1 VCFATLLL
9 ESTMILFIL
18 AIIVGFALLIW
29 SADRFVDGAAV
40 SAKYAGMPSLLIGM
54 IVVGFGTSAPEMLVS
69 AMAAA
74 DGSPE
79 LALGNAVGSNIVNI
93 GLILGITA
101 LIAPITVHSLIV
113 KKELP
118 LLLAVS
124 ALFALLIVD
133 GDLSRFDAGILLF
146 GFCSFIGWSIY
157 SGLKSKN
164 DSLEKDV
171 EHELNVQTMS
181 LKAAIT
187 WLIVGLVVLIA
198 SSRLLV
204 WGAVNIAELMGISD
218 LIIGLTIVALGTS
231 LPELAASIAAAR
243 KGEHDIAIGNVI
255 GSNMF
260 NILAVTGIA
269 GMIAPAVNLSP
280 DLLSRD
286 WLAMISLSIFLLI
299 FAYGHR
305 GVGRVNRAE
314 GVGLLLIFI
323 AYNAWLFLSI
333 YK

>member
-1 VCFATLLL
+1 MAYRWACSPHCKFKV
-9 ESTMILFIL
+9 
-18 AIIVGFALLIW
+18 
-29 SADRFVDGAAV
+29 
-40 SAKYAGMPSLLIGM
+40 IG
-54 IVVGFGTSAPEMLVS
+54 I
-69 AMAAA
+69 
-74 DGSPE
+74 
-79 LALGNAVGSNIVNI
+79 
-93 GLILGITA
+93 
-101 LIAPITVHSLIV
+101 
-113 KKELP
+113 
-118 LLLAVS
+118 
-124 ALFALLIVD
+124 
-133 GDLSRFDAGILLF
+133 
-146 GFCSFIGWSIY
+146 
-157 SGLKSKN
+157 
-164 DSLEKDV
+164 
-171 EHELNVQTMS
+171 
-181 LKAAIT
+181 
-187 WLIVGLVVLIA
+187 
-198 SSRLLV
+198 
-204 WGAVNIAELMGISD
+204 GAVNIAELMGISD

-255 GSNMF
+255 GSNIF

>member
-1 VCFATLLL
+1 
-9 ESTMILFIL
+9 MILFIL

>member
-1 VCFATLLL
+1 MT
-9 ESTMILFIL
+9 LFIL
-18 AIIVGFALLIW
+18 AILVGFVLLIW

-40 SAKYAGMPSLLIGM
+40 SAKYAGIPSLLIGM

-79 LALGNAVGSNIVNI
+79 LALGNALGSNIVNI

-101 LIAPITVHSLIV
+101 LIAPIAVHSNIV

-118 LLLAVS
+118 LLLVVS
-124 ALFALLIVD
+124 VLFALLIVD
-133 GDLSRFDAGILLF
+133 GGLSRFDAGVLLF
-146 GFCSFIGWSIY
+146 GFFSFMGWSIY

-164 DSLEKDV
+164 DSLATDV
-171 EHELNVQTMS
+171 EQELNVQTMS
-181 LKAAIT
+181 LKAAIV
-187 WLIVGLVVLIA
+187 WLVVGLVVLII

-204 WGAVNIAELMGISD
+204 WGAVSIAEIMGISD

-255 GSNMF
+255 GSNIF

-286 WLAMISLSIFLLI
+286 WLAMLSLSIFLLI

-305 GVGRVNRAE
+305 GIGRVNRAE
-314 GVGLLLIFI
+314 GIGLLLIFI
-323 AYNAWLFLSI
+323 AYNAWLFFSI
-333 YK
+333 YQ

>member
-1 VCFATLLL
+1 MT
-9 ESTMILFIL
+9 LFIL
-18 AIIVGFALLIW
+18 AILVGFVLLIW

-79 LALGNAVGSNIVNI
+79 LALGNALGSNIVNI

-101 LIAPITVHSLIV
+101 LIAPIAVHSNIV

-118 LLLAVS
+118 LLLVVS
-124 ALFALLIVD
+124 VLFALLIVD
-133 GDLSRFDAGILLF
+133 GGLSRFDAGVLLL
-146 GFCSFIGWSIY
+146 GFFSFMGWSIY

-164 DSLEKDV
+164 DSLATDV
-171 EHELNVQTMS
+171 EQELNVQTMS
-181 LKAAIT
+181 LKAAIV
-187 WLIVGLVVLIA
+187 WLVVGLVVLII

-204 WGAVNIAELMGISD
+204 WGAVSIAEIMGISD
-218 LIIGLTIVALGTS
+218 LIIGLTIVAFGTS

-255 GSNMF
+255 GSNIF
-260 NILAVTGIA
+260 NILAVAGIA

-286 WLAMISLSIFLLI
+286 WLAMLSLSIFLLI

-305 GVGRVNRAE
+305 GIGRVNRAE
-314 GVGLLLIFI
+314 GIGLLLIFI
-323 AYNAWLFLSI
+323 AYNAWLFFSI
-333 YK
+333 YQ

>member
-1 VCFATLLL
+1 MT
-9 ESTMILFIL
+9 LFIL
-18 AIIVGFALLIW
+18 AILVGFVLLIW

-79 LALGNAVGSNIVNI
+79 LALGNALGSNIVNI

-101 LIAPITVHSLIV
+101 LIAPIAVHSNIV

-118 LLLAVS
+118 LLLVVS
-124 ALFALLIVD
+124 VLFALLIVD
-133 GDLSRFDAGILLF
+133 GGLSRFDAGVLLL
-146 GFCSFIGWSIY
+146 GFFSFMGWSIY

-164 DSLEKDV
+164 DSLATDV
-171 EHELNVQTMS
+171 EQELNVQTMS
-181 LKAAIT
+181 LKAAIV
-187 WLIVGLVVLIA
+187 WLVVGLVVLII

-204 WGAVNIAELMGISD
+204 WGAVSIAEIMGISD

-255 GSNMF
+255 GSNIF

-286 WLAMISLSIFLLI
+286 WLAMLSLSIFLLI

-305 GVGRVNRAE
+305 GIGRVNRAE
-314 GVGLLLIFI
+314 GIGLLLIFI
-323 AYNAWLFLSI
+323 AYNAWLFFSI
-333 YK
+333 YQ

>member
-1 VCFATLLL
+1 MT
-9 ESTMILFIL
+9 LFIL
-18 AIIVGFALLIW
+18 AILVGFVLLIW

-79 LALGNAVGSNIVNI
+79 LALGNALGSNIVNI

-101 LIAPITVHSLIV
+101 LIAPIAVHSNIV

-118 LLLAVS
+118 LLLVVS
-124 ALFALLIVD
+124 VLFALLIVD
-133 GDLSRFDAGILLF
+133 GGLSRFDAGVLLL
-146 GFCSFIGWSIY
+146 GFFSFMGWSIY

-164 DSLEKDV
+164 DSLATDV
-171 EHELNVQTMS
+171 EQELNVQTMS
-181 LKAAIT
+181 LKAAIV
-187 WLIVGLVVLIA
+187 WLVVGLVVLII

-204 WGAVNIAELMGISD
+204 WGAVSIAEIMGISD

-255 GSNMF
+255 GSNIF

-269 GMIAPAVNLSP
+269 GMIAPADNLSP

-286 WLAMISLSIFLLI
+286 WLAMLSLSIFLLI

-305 GVGRVNRAE
+305 GIGRVNRAE
-314 GVGLLLIFI
+314 GIGLLLIFI
-323 AYNAWLFLSI
+323 AYNAWLFFSI
-333 YK
+333 YQ

>member
-1 VCFATLLL
+1 MT
-9 ESTMILFIL
+9 LFIL
-18 AIIVGFALLIW
+18 AILVGFVLLIW

-40 SAKYAGMPSLLIGM
+40 SAKYAGIPSLLIGM

-79 LALGNAVGSNIVNI
+79 LALGNALGSNIVNI

-101 LIAPITVHSLIV
+101 LIAPIAVHSNIV

-118 LLLAVS
+118 LLLVVS
-124 ALFALLIVD
+124 VLFALLIFD
-133 GDLSRFDAGILLF
+133 GGLSRFDAGVLLL
-146 GFCSFIGWSIY
+146 GFFSFMGWSIY

-164 DSLEKDV
+164 DSLATDV
-171 EHELNVQTMS
+171 EQELNVQTMS
-181 LKAAIT
+181 LKAAIV
-187 WLIVGLVVLIA
+187 WLVVGLVVLII

-204 WGAVNIAELMGISD
+204 WGAVSIAEIMGISD

-255 GSNMF
+255 GSNIF

-286 WLAMISLSIFLLI
+286 WLAMLSLSIF
-299 FAYGHR
+299 Y
-305 GVGRVNRAE
+305 
-314 GVGLLLIFI
+314 
-323 AYNAWLFLSI
+323 
-333 YK
+333 

>member
-1 VCFATLLL
+1 
-9 ESTMILFIL
+9 MNLFIL
-18 AIIVGFALLIW
+18 AILVGFVLLIW
-29 SADRFVDGAAV
+29 SADRFVDGTAV
-40 SAKYAGMPSLLIGM
+40 SAKYAGIPSLLIGM

-79 LALGNAVGSNIVNI
+79 LALGNALGSNIVNI
-93 GLILGITA
+93 GLILGVTA
-101 LIAPITVHSLIV
+101 LIAPIAVHSNIV

-118 LLLAVS
+118 LLLVVS
-124 ALFALLIVD
+124 VLFALLIFD
-133 GDLSRFDAGILLF
+133 GGLSRFDAGVLLL
-146 GFCSFIGWSIY
+146 GFFSFMGWSIY

-164 DSLEKDV
+164 DSLATDV
-171 EHELNVQTMS
+171 EQELNVQTMS
-181 LKAAIT
+181 LKAAIV
-187 WLIVGLVVLIA
+187 WLVVGLVVLII

-204 WGAVNIAELMGISD
+204 WGAVSIAEIMGISD

-255 GSNMF
+255 GSNIF

-269 GMIAPAVNLSP
+269 GMIAPADNLSP

-286 WLAMISLSIFLLI
+286 WLAMFSLSIFLLI

-305 GVGRVNRAE
+305 GIGRVNRAE
-314 GVGLLLIFI
+314 GIGLLLIFI
-323 AYNAWLFLSI
+323 AYNAWLFFSI
-333 YK
+333 YQ

>member
-1 VCFATLLL
+1 MTLF
-9 ESTMILFIL
+9 TL
-18 AIIVGFALLIW
+18 AILVGFVLLIW

-79 LALGNAVGSNIVNI
+79 LALGNALGSNIVNI

-101 LIAPITVHSLIV
+101 LIAPIAVHSNIV

-118 LLLAVS
+118 LLLVVS
-124 ALFALLIVD
+124 VLFALLIVD
-133 GDLSRFDAGILLF
+133 GGLSRFDAGVLLL
-146 GFCSFIGWSIY
+146 GFFSFMGWSIY

-164 DSLEKDV
+164 DSLATDV
-171 EHELNVQTMS
+171 EQELNVQTMS
-181 LKAAIT
+181 LKAAIV
-187 WLIVGLVVLIA
+187 WLVVGLVVLII

-204 WGAVNIAELMGISD
+204 WGAVSIAEVMGISD

-255 GSNMF
+255 GSNIF

-286 WLAMISLSIFLLI
+286 WLAMLSLSIFLLI

-305 GVGRVNRAE
+305 GIGRVNRAE
-314 GVGLLLIFI
+314 GIGLLLIFI
-323 AYNAWLFLSI
+323 AYNAWLFFSI
-333 YK
+333 YQ

>member
-1 VCFATLLL
+1 MTLF
-9 ESTMILFIL
+9 TL
-18 AIIVGFALLIW
+18 AILVGFVLLIW

-79 LALGNAVGSNIVNI
+79 LALGNALGSNIVNI

-101 LIAPITVHSLIV
+101 LIAPIAVHSNIV

-118 LLLAVS
+118 LLLVVS
-124 ALFALLIVD
+124 VLFALLIVD
-133 GDLSRFDAGILLF
+133 GGLSRFDAGVLLL
-146 GFCSFIGWSIY
+146 GFFSFMGWSIY

-164 DSLEKDV
+164 DSLATDV
-171 EHELNVQTMS
+171 EQELNVQTMS
-181 LKAAIT
+181 LKAAIV
-187 WLIVGLVVLIA
+187 WLVVGLVVLII

-204 WGAVNIAELMGISD
+204 WGAVSIAEVMGISD

-255 GSNMF
+255 GSNIF

-269 GMIAPAVNLSP
+269 GMIEPAVNLSP

-286 WLAMISLSIFLLI
+286 WLAMLSLSIFLLI

-305 GVGRVNRAE
+305 GIGRVNRAE
-314 GVGLLLIFI
+314 GIGLLLIFI
-323 AYNAWLFLSI
+323 AYNAWLFFSI
-333 YK
+333 YQ

>member
-1 VCFATLLL
+1 MT
-9 ESTMILFIL
+9 LFIL
-18 AIIVGFALLIW
+18 AILVGFVLLIW

-79 LALGNAVGSNIVNI
+79 LALGNALGSNIVNI

-101 LIAPITVHSLIV
+101 LIAPIAVHSNIV

-118 LLLAVS
+118 LLLVVS
-124 ALFALLIVD
+124 VLFALLIVD
-133 GDLSRFDAGILLF
+133 GGLSRFDAGVLLL
-146 GFCSFIGWSIY
+146 GFFSFMGWSIY

-164 DSLEKDV
+164 DSLATDV
-171 EHELNVQTMS
+171 EQELNVQTMS
-181 LKAAIT
+181 LKAAIV
-187 WLIVGLVVLIA
+187 WLVVGLVVLII

-204 WGAVNIAELMGISD
+204 WGAVSIAEIMGISD

-255 GSNMF
+255 GSNIF

-286 WLAMISLSIFLLI
+286 WLAMLSLSIFLLI

-305 GVGRVNRAE
+305 GIGRVNRAE
-314 GVGLLLIFI
+314 GIGLLLIVI
-323 AYNAWLFLSI
+323 AYNAWLLFSI
-333 YK
+333 YQ

>member
-1 VCFATLLL
+1 MT
-9 ESTMILFIL
+9 LFIL
-18 AIIVGFALLIW
+18 AILVGFVLLIW

-79 LALGNAVGSNIVNI
+79 LALGNALGSNIVNI

-101 LIAPITVHSLIV
+101 LIAPIAVHSNIV

-118 LLLAVS
+118 LLLVVS
-124 ALFALLIVD
+124 VLFALLIVD
-133 GDLSRFDAGILLF
+133 GGLSRFDAGVLLL
-146 GFCSFIGWSIY
+146 GFFSFMGWSIY

-164 DSLEKDV
+164 DSLATDV
-171 EHELNVQTMS
+171 EQELNVQTMS
-181 LKAAIT
+181 LKAAIV
-187 WLIVGLVVLIA
+187 WLVVGLVVLII

-204 WGAVNIAELMGISD
+204 WGAVSIAEIMGISD

-255 GSNMF
+255 GSNIF

-269 GMIAPAVNLSP
+269 GMIAPADNLSP

-286 WLAMISLSIFLLI
+286 WLAMFSLSIFLLI

-305 GVGRVNRAE
+305 GIGRVNRAE
-314 GVGLLLIFI
+314 GIGLLLIFI
-323 AYNAWLFLSI
+323 AYNAWLFFSI
-333 YK
+333 YQ

>member
-1 VCFATLLL
+1 
-9 ESTMILFIL
+9 MILFIL

-113 KKELP
+113 KKEIP

-164 DSLEKDV
+164 DSLAKDV

-204 WGAVNIAELMGISD
+204 WWAVNIAELMGISD

-286 WLAMISLSIFLLI
+286 WLAMICLSIFLLI

-323 AYNAWLFLSI
+323 AYNAWLLLSI

>member
-1 VCFATLLL
+1 MT
-9 ESTMILFIL
+9 LFIL
-18 AIIVGFALLIW
+18 AILVGFALLIW
-29 SADRFVDGAAV
+29 SADRFVDGAAA

>member
-1 VCFATLLL
+1 MT
-9 ESTMILFIL
+9 LFIL
-18 AIIVGFALLIW
+18 AILVGFVLLIW

-40 SAKYAGMPSLLIGM
+40 SAKYAGIPSLLIGM

-69 AMAAA
+69 VMAAA

-79 LALGNAVGSNIVNI
+79 LALGNALGSNIVNI

-101 LIAPITVHSLIV
+101 LIAPIAVHSNIV

-118 LLLAVS
+118 LLLVVS
-124 ALFALLIVD
+124 VLFALLIFD
-133 GDLSRFDAGILLF
+133 GGLSRFDAGVLLL
-146 GFCSFIGWSIY
+146 GFFSFMGWSIY

-164 DSLEKDV
+164 DSLATDV
-171 EHELNVQTMS
+171 EQELNVQTMS
-181 LKAAIT
+181 LKAAIV
-187 WLIVGLVVLIA
+187 WLVVGLVVLII

-204 WGAVNIAELMGISD
+204 WGAVSIAEIMGISD

-255 GSNMF
+255 GSNIF

-269 GMIAPAVNLSP
+269 GMIAPADNLSP

-286 WLAMISLSIFLLI
+286 WLAMFSLSIFLLI

-305 GVGRVNRAE
+305 GIGRVNRAE
-314 GVGLLLIFI
+314 GIGLLLIFI
-323 AYNAWLFLSI
+323 AYNAWLFFSI
-333 YK
+333 YQ

>member
-1 VCFATLLL
+1 MT
-9 ESTMILFIL
+9 LFIL
-18 AIIVGFALLIW
+18 AILVGFVLLIW

-79 LALGNAVGSNIVNI
+79 LALGNALGSNIVNI

-101 LIAPITVHSLIV
+101 LIAPIAVHSNIV

-118 LLLAVS
+118 LLLVVS
-124 ALFALLIVD
+124 VLFALLIVD
-133 GDLSRFDAGILLF
+133 GGLSRFDAGVLLL
-146 GFCSFIGWSIY
+146 GFCSFMGWSIY

-164 DSLEKDV
+164 DSLATDV
-171 EHELNVQTMS
+171 EQELNVQTMS
-181 LKAAIT
+181 LKAAII

-204 WGAVNIAELMGISD
+204 WGAVSIAEIMGISD

-255 GSNMF
+255 GSNIF

-269 GMIAPAVNLSP
+269 GMIAPADNLSP

-286 WLAMISLSIFLLI
+286 WLAMLSLSIFLLI

-305 GVGRVNRAE
+305 GIGRVNRAE
-314 GVGLLLIFI
+314 GIGLLLIFI
-323 AYNAWLFLSI
+323 AYNAWLFFSI
-333 YK
+333 YQ

>member
-1 VCFATLLL
+1 MT
-9 ESTMILFIL
+9 LFIL
-18 AIIVGFALLIW
+18 AILVGFVLLIW

-40 SAKYAGMPSLLIGM
+40 SAKYAGIPSLLIGM

-79 LALGNAVGSNIVNI
+79 LALGNALGSNIVNI

-101 LIAPITVHSLIV
+101 LIAPIAVHSNIV

-118 LLLAVS
+118 LLLVVS
-124 ALFALLIVD
+124 VLFALLIFD
-133 GDLSRFDAGILLF
+133 GGLSRFDAGVLLL
-146 GFCSFIGWSIY
+146 GFFSFMGWSIY

-164 DSLEKDV
+164 DSLATDV
-171 EHELNVQTMS
+171 EQELNVQTMS
-181 LKAAIT
+181 LKAAIV
-187 WLIVGLVVLIA
+187 WLVVGLVVLII

-204 WGAVNIAELMGISD
+204 WGAVSIAEIMGISD

-255 GSNMF
+255 GSNIF

-269 GMIAPAVNLSP
+269 GMIAPADNLSP

-286 WLAMISLSIFLLI
+286 WLAMFSLSIFLLI

-305 GVGRVNRAE
+305 GIGRVNRAE
-314 GVGLLLIFI
+314 GIGLLLIFI
-323 AYNAWLFLSI
+323 AYNAWLFFSI
-333 YK
+333 YQ

>member
-1 VCFATLLL
+1 MT
-9 ESTMILFIL
+9 LFIL
-18 AIIVGFALLIW
+18 AILVGFALLIW

>member
-1 VCFATLLL
+1 
-9 ESTMILFIL
+9 MITFVL
-18 AIIVGFALLIW
+18 AILCGFALLIW

-40 SAKYAGMPSLLIGM
+40 SAKYAGMPTLLIGM

-93 GLILGITA
+93 GLILGLTA
-101 LIAPITVHSLIV
+101 IISPIVVHSTIV

-118 LLLAVS
+118 LLLLVSILLAV
-124 ALFALLIVD
+124 LIWD
-133 GDLSRFDAGILLF
+133 NSLTRFDAIVLLL
-146 GFCSFIGWSIY
+146 GFLAFIGWSIFAA
-157 SGLKSKN
+157 LKSKN
-164 DSLEKDV
+164 DTLQNDV
-171 EHELNVQTMS
+171 EQELSAQPMS

-187 WLIVGLVVLIA
+187 WLVIGLIVLIA

-231 LPELAASIAAAR
+231 LPELAASVVAAR

-269 GMIAPAVNLSP
+269 GVIAPAVNLSS
-280 DLLSRD
+280 DLLMRD
-286 WLAMISLSIFLLI
+286 WLAMFSLTLCLLV
-299 FAYGHR
+299 FAYGYR
-305 GVGRVNRAE
+305 RTGRINRVE
-314 GVGLLLIFI
+314 GVGLLLVYC
-323 AYNAWLFLSI
+323 AYNAWLLFSVSN
-333 YK
+333 

>member
-1 VCFATLLL
+1 
-9 ESTMILFIL
+9 MITFVL
-18 AIIVGFALLIW
+18 AILCGFVLLIW

-40 SAKYAGMPSLLIGM
+40 SAKYAGMPTLLIGM
-54 IVVGFGTSAPEMLVS
+54 VVVGFGTSAPEMLVS

-93 GLILGITA
+93 GLILGLTA
-101 LIAPITVHSLIV
+101 IISPIVVHSTIV

-118 LLLAVS
+118 LLLLVSILLAV
-124 ALFALLIVD
+124 LIWD
-133 GDLSRFDAGILLF
+133 NSLTRFDAIVLLL
-146 GFCSFIGWSIY
+146 GFLAFIGWSIFAA
-157 SGLKSKN
+157 LKSKN
-164 DSLEKDV
+164 DTLQNDV
-171 EHELNVQTMS
+171 EQELSAQPMS

-187 WLIVGLVVLIA
+187 WLVIGLIVLIA

-231 LPELAASIAAAR
+231 LPELAASVVAAR

-269 GMIAPAVNLSP
+269 GVIAPAVNLSS
-280 DLLSRD
+280 DLLMRD
-286 WLAMISLSIFLLI
+286 WLAMFSLTLCLLV
-299 FAYGHR
+299 FAYGYR
-305 GVGRVNRAE
+305 RTGRINRVE
-314 GVGLLLIFI
+314 GVGLLLVYC
-323 AYNAWLFLSI
+323 AYNAWLLFSVSN
-333 YK
+333 

>member
-1 VCFATLLL
+1 
-9 ESTMILFIL
+9 MISFIL

-74 DGSPE
+74 DGSTE

-113 KKELP
+113 RKELP

-164 DSLEKDV
+164 DSLAKDV

-323 AYNAWLFLSI
+323 AYNTWLFLSI

>member
-1 VCFATLLL
+1 MT
-9 ESTMILFIL
+9 LFIL
-18 AIIVGFALLIW
+18 AILVGFVLLIW

-40 SAKYAGMPSLLIGM
+40 SAKYAGIPSLLIGM

-79 LALGNAVGSNIVNI
+79 LALGNALGSNIVNI

-101 LIAPITVHSLIV
+101 LIAPIAVHSNIV

-118 LLLAVS
+118 LLLVVS
-124 ALFALLIVD
+124 VLFALLIVD
-133 GDLSRFDAGILLF
+133 GGLSRFDAGVLLL
-146 GFCSFIGWSIY
+146 GFFSFMGWSIY

-164 DSLEKDV
+164 DSLATDV
-171 EHELNVQTMS
+171 EQELNVQTMS
-181 LKAAIT
+181 LKAAIV
-187 WLIVGLVVLIA
+187 WLVVGLVVLII

-204 WGAVNIAELMGISD
+204 WGAVSIAEIMGISD

-255 GSNMF
+255 GSNIF

-269 GMIAPAVNLSP
+269 GMIAPADNLSP

-286 WLAMISLSIFLLI
+286 WLAMLSLSIFLLI

-305 GVGRVNRAE
+305 GIGRVNRAE
-314 GVGLLLIFI
+314 GIGLLLIFI
-323 AYNAWLFLSI
+323 AYNAWLFFSI
-333 YK
+333 YQ